1 MLDYIVNYYYWV
13 VIILVLFRIAICC
26 NDKNRKKKN
35 LETIINYKNKKFI
48 KYIKSIYFDSEGI
61 LNKLFNIRNEFE
73 EAKFKKDFNS
83 LKNGKPILLSIKVE
97 QTIHSFDTSGL
108 FVLTIALLGAFFNLL
123 PNVLAEN
130 TTETNN
136 PLILL
141 IFIVLVILY
150 LVIVGE
156 SFSIKANKAKLI
168 KQYIDYY
175 SQINA
180 EDEKIGYQKSIVE
193 SQKSIKEEL
202 KSITGEVSKI
212 SKIIESKSKNKK
224 DLPSQP
230 SLIKTL
236 LNFIFIR

>member
-1 MLDYIVNYYYWV
+1 MLDYIVNYYWI
-13 VIILVLFRIAICC
+13 VIILGLFRIAIYC
-26 NDKNRKKKN
+26 NDKNRKKEN

-48 KYIKSIYFDSEGI
+48 KYMKSIYFDSEAR
-61 LNKLFNIRNEFE
+61 LDKLLNIRNEFK

-83 LKNGKPILLSIKVE
+83 LKNGKQLLLSIKVE
-97 QTIHSFDTSGL
+97 QTINSFDTSGL

-130 TTETNN
+130 TTETND

-141 IFIVLVILY
+141 IFIVCVILY

-156 SFSIKANKAKLI
+156 SFNIKANKAKLV

-180 EDEKIGYQKSIVE
+180 EEEKKGYQKSLVE
-193 SQKSIKEEL
+193 SQKSMKEEL
-202 KSITGEVSKI
+202 KSITGDVSKI
-212 SKIIESKSKNKK
+212 SKTIESISKNKK
-224 DLPSQP
+224 DLSSQP
-230 SLIKTL
+230 SLIKSL
-236 LNFIFIR
+236 LKFIFIR